1 MEINSGYVRG
11 YTESRSKIENS
22 PNEDKEWKSQY
33 IKDLAESQEPMTAYD
48 HGSFT
53 AMVHFQNGI
62 EWQY

>member
-1 MEINSGYVRG
+1 MEINSEYVRG

-22 PNEDKEWKSQY
+22 SNKDKDWKSQY
-33 IKDLAESQEPMTAYD
+33 LKELAESQEPMSAYD

-53 AMVHFQNGI
+53 SMVHFRYGI